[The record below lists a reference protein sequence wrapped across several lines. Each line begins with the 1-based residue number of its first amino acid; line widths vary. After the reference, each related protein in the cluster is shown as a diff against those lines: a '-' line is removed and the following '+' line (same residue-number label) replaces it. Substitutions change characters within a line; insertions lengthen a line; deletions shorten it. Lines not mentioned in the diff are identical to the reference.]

1 MGYTHFK
8 TRLLKSRPVVVGE
21 EGLSSCP
28 SASAQ
33 ASQKPEMDQGV
44 HACVCVCVCV
54 RVCTRMS
61 VGAAKKVLAVVGRA
75 SPGGPWGVG

>member
-1 MGYTHFK
+1 M
-8 TRLLKSRPVVVGE
+8 VGE

-33 ASQKPEMDQGV
+33 PSQKPEMDQGV